1 MRAILEDVR
10 SSVSITANAL
20 PDGTRYNRDNV
31 VATLAFQ
38 DGSIAS
44 VSYLANGDRSIP
56 KEQFEV
62 FCEGKV
68 GQIGDFCTLE
78 LACDG
83 KTKRT
88 KARCDK
94 GHACEIGLTLEPIR
108 RGASPP
114 SHSEELMEVSR
125 RRSLSKKRSATG
137 KFGFLAGPHMLRPG
151 DEFKRRISDCRFVN
165 LRSRSFQILSLKSTI

>member
-1 MRAILEDVR
+1 M
-10 SSVSITANAL
+10 
-20 PDGTRYNRDNV
+20 
-31 VATLAFQ
+31 ATLAFK

-44 VSYLANGDRSIP
+44 VSYLANGGRSIP
-56 KEQFEV
+56 KEQLEV
-62 FCEGKV
+62 LCEGKV

-78 LACDG
+78 LARDG

-94 GHACEIGLTLEPIR
+94 GHACEIGLTPEPIR

-114 SHSEELMEVSR
+114 SHSKSSWKFPR

-137 KFGFLAGPHMLRPG
+137 KFGFFAGPHMLRPG
-151 DEFKRRISDCRFVN
+151 DEFKRRISDCRFAKPQE
-165 LRSRSFQILSLKSTI
+165 SELSNPQSEIP

>member
-1 MRAILEDVR
+1 MLCRMALAITGTMSWLRSPSRTGRSRAFRISPTVIGQFR
-10 SSVSITANAL
+10 KSSL
-20 PDGTRYNRDNV
+20 RC
-31 VATLAFQ
+31 
-38 DGSIAS
+38 S
-44 VSYLANGDRSIP
+44 V
-56 KEQFEV
+56 K
-62 FCEGKV
+62 GKV

-137 KFGFLAGPHMLRPG
+137 KFGFLGGPHMLRPG

>member
-114 SHSEELMEVSR
+114 SHSEELMEVSEATIAVEEAIGHR
-125 RRSLSKKRSATG
+125 EIRFPCGPPYASAG
-137 KFGFLAGPHMLRPG
+137 
-151 DEFKRRISDCRFVN
+151 
-165 LRSRSFQILSLKSTI
+165 

>member
-1 MRAILEDVR
+1 MRVILEDVR

-68 GQIGDFCTLE
+68 GLIDDFCTLE
-78 LACDG
+78 LARDG
-83 KTKRT
+83 KTRRT
-88 KARCDK
+88 KARRDK
-94 GHACEIGLTLEPIR
+94 GHAHEIELTLEAIR
-108 RGASPP
+108 RGASSPIP
-114 SHSEELMEVSR
+114 FEELIEVSEATIAVEEAIAHR
-125 RRSLSKKRSATG
+125 EIRFPCGPPYASAG
-137 KFGFLAGPHMLRPG
+137 
-151 DEFKRRISDCRFVN
+151 
-165 LRSRSFQILSLKSTI
+165 